1 MQEEDGFEDL
11 KAVKKPLFFGDLLM
25 GLMSDDR
32 EKFTM
37 CLESA
42 EDLIRKQNINDISVI
57 SEELI

>member
-11 KAVKKPLFFGDLLM
+11 KAVKKPLFLGDLIM

-42 EDLIRKQNINDISVI
+42 EDLIRK
-57 SEELI
+57 